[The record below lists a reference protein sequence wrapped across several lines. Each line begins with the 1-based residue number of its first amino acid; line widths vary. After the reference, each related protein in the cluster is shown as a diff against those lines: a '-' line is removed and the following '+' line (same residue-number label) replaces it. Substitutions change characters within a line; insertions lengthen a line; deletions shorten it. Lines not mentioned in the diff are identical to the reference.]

1 MSADNQPLPDD
12 PEALKALV
20 RSQAAQLSTLAADK
34 DILLSKVEANEQ
46 TYKDALQVH
55 LKSATL
61 EKDHLETSLAAMK
74 HDQQTRSERFQQQI
88 NDLRVQ
94 TDGLDGSDTSS
105 IASSSAPKSVIDS
118 NDISKI
124 KAFAAAL
131 NEKLEAQQAIIKKL
145 KFELEMECGHVNIL
159 RAENQKLRQMT
170 VELQASAEQEEEYI
184 ANKLMKRINN
194 LKKEKGELLLKVEQE
209 EEMITNTLQKKLS
222 QLQKEKIDMEVAL
235 EQEQEFIVN
244 RLQKQLESLRMQ
256 QSAGA
261 APRKISHATSH
272 SPNASMSDFPASPGI
287 TEVLRAEINA
297 IKAKLQS
304 QESDHIE
311 TLKSVQIQYGQMKDE
326 VRTLRTKLGMPVD
339 DLDKSY
345 PPVIIPTR
353 SLSSGN
359 LGSDLA
365 GFAGSRSRSTS
376 EHSVTG
382 IECGI
387 GRYDRRSSRSVSSS
401 RGPG

>member
-20 RSQAAQLSTLAADK
+20 RSQAAQLDALAAEK
-34 DILLSKVEANEQ
+34 EVLLSKVEANEQ
-46 TYKDALQVH
+46 SYKDALQVH
-55 LKSATL
+55 LQSATR
-61 EKDHLETSLAAMK
+61 EKDHHESSLAAMK
-74 HDQQTRSERFQQQI
+74 DAQQTRSERFQQQI

-94 TDGLDGSDTSS
+94 TEGLDGSDTSS

-124 KAFAAAL
+124 KALAVAS
-131 NEKLEAQQAIIKKL
+131 NEKVEAQQAIIKKL

-222 QLQKEKIDMEVAL
+222 QLQREKIDMEVAL

-256 QSAGA
+256 QTAGA
-261 APRKISHATSH
+261 PPRKISHATSH
-272 SPNASMSDFPASPGI
+272 SPNASMSDFPASPGV

-297 IKAKLQS
+297 IKTKLQS

-311 TLKSVQIQYGQMKDE
+311 TLKAVQIQYGQMKDE
-326 VRTLRTKLGMPVD
+326 VLALRTKLGVPVD

-353 SLSSGN
+353 SPSSGN
-359 LGSDLA
+359 LGSDIA
-365 GFAGSRSRSTS
+365 GFVGSRSRSTS